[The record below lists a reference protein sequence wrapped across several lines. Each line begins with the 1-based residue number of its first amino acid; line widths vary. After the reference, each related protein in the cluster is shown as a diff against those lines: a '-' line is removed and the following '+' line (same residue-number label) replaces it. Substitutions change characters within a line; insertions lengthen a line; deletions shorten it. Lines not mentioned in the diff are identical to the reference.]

1 MSTESLTRKLFT
13 VDEFQRMNAANIF
26 PPDTFFELI
35 RGEIVEMPKP
45 QPRHAGRVN
54 KLNRLFTLT
63 FGESAV
69 VSVQNQLVIEPHSE
83 PRPDIAV
90 CKPLPELFGPFGPE
104 PTDLFFLV
112 EISDTSL
119 SYDSGTKAKLYA
131 ESGVPEYWILN
142 IPDGV
147 LEVRTDPAG
156 GEYRRVEVLRSGQT
170 VSPQLLP
177 GAVFNVVDILK

>member
-1 MSTESLTRKLFT
+1 MSTDSLTSKLFT
-13 VDEFQRMNAANIF
+13 VDEFHRMHAANIF

-35 RGEIVEMPKP
+35 RGQIVEMPKP
-45 QPRHAGRVN
+45 KPGHAGRVR
-54 KLNRLFTLT
+54 KLTQLFTLALS
-63 FGESAV
+63 EHAI
-69 VSVQNQLVIEPHSE
+69 VSVQSELVIEPHSE

-104 PTDLFFLV
+104 PADLFFLV
-112 EISDTSL
+112 EVSDTSL
-119 SYDSGTKAKLYA
+119 SYDSRTKSKLYA

-147 LEVRTDPAG
+147 LEVRTNPAD
-156 GEYRRVEVLRSGQT
+156 GEYRRVETLRSGQT

-177 GAVFNVVDILK
+177 DVRLNVADILK